1 MKTFIVTLLFST
13 AAIAS
18 PFMNVEVYNKSR
30 SPLIK
35 CILKIAEEELIK
47 RGEPALVNG
56 YFMHQDAKPI
66 RKVEYVVVVTN
77 TTTQK
82 RETRKVV
89 LSSIAREGWSFAMLD
104 GEIGYYTKQMS
115 DQVLLTDFQNR
126 QLAQLNVAAC
136 P

>member
-1 MKTFIVTLLFST
+1 MNFFILTLLFST
-13 AAIAS
+13 ATFAS
-18 PFMNVEVYNKSR
+18 PFKNVEVYNLNQSQ
-30 SPLIK
+30 LVK
-35 CILKIAEEELIK
+35 CILEIAEEELIK
-47 RGEPALVNG
+47 RGEPALAKG
-56 YFMHQDAKPI
+56 FFMHQDAKPI
-66 RKVEYVVVVTN
+66 RKVEYVVVVTD
-77 TTTQK
+77 TSTQK

-115 DQVLLTDFQNR
+115 DQVLLTDLDNK